1 LREHTL
7 KSITH
12 PEDWGADL
20 RQFEALVSGA
30 TDTYQ
35 TEKRF
40 IRADGS
46 VIWMAVSASM
56 VRDDNGKPLYGIR
69 IVQDITELKR
79 GEARQKFL
87 LDELNHRVK
96 NMLATVQ
103 SVAMQTRRNAPDLDA
118 FTAAFEGRLMALN
131 RAHELMTREIGTGVS
146 LRNLLAE
153 TVAAYTDAPGARFS
167 FAGPDLRLGSE
178 IAVTLSMALHELTAN
193 AAKYG
198 ALAVPQGRVNVEWDA
213 PASGP
218 MTIEWKETGGPPVA
232 KPAKRG
238 FGSDLIEKGLARQ
251 FGGTAVLEFA
261 EDGLCCRIT
270 APLPTVPESLV

>member
-131 RAHELMTREIGTGVS
+131 RRPRAD
-146 LRNLLAE
+146 
-153 TVAAYTDAPGARFS
+153 DAR
-167 FAGPDLRLGSE
+167 DWHRR
-178 IAVTLSMALHELTAN
+178 VT
-193 AAKYG
+193 
-198 ALAVPQGRVNVEWDA
+198 
-213 PASGP
+213 
-218 MTIEWKETGGPPVA
+218 
-232 KPAKRG
+232 
-238 FGSDLIEKGLARQ
+238 
-251 FGGTAVLEFA
+251 
-261 EDGLCCRIT
+261 
-270 APLPTVPESLV
+270 PESAGGNRRGLHRRAGRAV